1 MAVIRKYQYRFLA
14 RVVIEA
20 AAPLN
25 IGSGNK
31 GIKSDSLVVRDV
43 NGLPFIPGT
52 TLAGLLRHSLP
63 QEEQEVLMGSR
74 SCGSSLVITEAKIVD
89 ADGTPV
95 DGIAPSEILDSEF
108 LSRYKEL
115 PIRQHV
121 KIGHRGATVRHGKFD
136 EEIVLKGTRFCFE
149 IEFVADNKSQESQIK
164 KLLSCL
170 LSDTFRIGSGSRS
183 GFGQIDVVSC
193 KYQMVDLT
201 NEKELALYLKKSSS
215 LSQEWEGFTDDILE
229 ELKALKPASDG
240 WVEYQLRLTPEDFF
254 FFGSGY
260 GNDTADMTFVRE
272 SYVDWNGNVATMIE
286 KEQVLLI
293 PASSVKGALSHR
305 LAFHYNKLVGNTVE
319 SLQEKGLAPEDFTGK
334 NNPAVKALFGSEGEK
349 SERGGELIG
358 KQRGNVLVSDVMET
372 RFIQPKLLN
381 HVSID
386 RFTGGAIDG
395 ALFTEQ
401 VVYGGRQELPVMTLF
416 VRSDALKDDII
427 LKAWE
432 SALEDLC
439 KGMLPLGGGSNRGHG
454 VFKGSLTK
462 NGQLLYGE

>member
-1 MAVIRKYQYRFLA
+1 MAAIRKYQYRFLA
-14 RVVIEA
+14 RIVVEA

-31 GIKSDSLVVRDV
+31 GIKSDSLIVRDV

-52 TLAGLLRHSLP
+52 TLAGLLRHSLS
-63 QEEQEVLMGSR
+63 QEEQETLMGSQA
-74 SCGSSLVITEAKIVD
+74 SGSSLVITEAKILD
-89 ADGTPV
+89 AGGTPV
-95 DGIAPSEILDSEF
+95 DGLAQPENLNSNL
-108 LSRYKEL
+108 LSRYVEL

-121 KIGHRGATVRHGKFD
+121 RIGHRGAAVRHGKFD

-149 IEFVADNKSQESQIK
+149 IEFVADDKGQESKIK
-164 KLLSCL
+164 KLLSNL
-170 LSDTFRIGSGSRS
+170 LSNTFRIGSGSRS

-193 KYQMVDLT
+193 KYRMLDLA
-201 NEKELALYLKKSSS
+201 NDKERELYLAKSSS
-215 LSQEWEGFTDDILE
+215 LSQEWEGFVDDILE
-229 ELKALKPASDG
+229 ELKTLKPTSEA
-240 WVEYQLRLTPEDFF
+240 WVEYQLRLTPDDFF

-260 GNDTADMTFVRE
+260 GNDAADMTYVRE
-272 SYVDWNGNVATMIE
+272 SYVAWNGNVATIKE
-286 KEQVLLI
+286 KDEVLLV

-305 LAFHYNKLVGNTVE
+305 LAFHYNRLVGNTIE
-319 SLQEKGLAPEDFTGK
+319 SLQERGLTPEDVTGK

-349 SERGGELIG
+349 SARGGEMIG
-358 KQRGNVLVSDVMET
+358 KQRGNVLLSDVMELRAT
-372 RFIQPKLLN
+372 QPKLLN

-401 VVYGGRQELPVMTLF
+401 VAYGGQQELPVITLF
-416 VRSDALKDDII
+416 VRSDALQDEDIRQ
-427 LKAWE
+427 AWE
-432 SALEDLC
+432 SALEDIC
-439 KGMLPLGGGSNRGHG
+439 KGMLPLGGGVNRGHG